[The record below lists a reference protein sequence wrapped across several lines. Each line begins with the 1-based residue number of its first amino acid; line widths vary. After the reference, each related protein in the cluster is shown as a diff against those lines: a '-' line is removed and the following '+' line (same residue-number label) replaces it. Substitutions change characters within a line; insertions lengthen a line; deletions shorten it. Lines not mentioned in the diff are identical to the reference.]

1 MRLLYILSAKQKA
14 NFKIGVFVEKNEIL
28 LVQGRVV
35 DRERQIERDL

>member
-1 MRLLYILSAKQKA
+1 MKLLYILSAKQKA

-35 DRERQIERDL
+35 DHERQIEKDL